1 MARDSYWKALLFSI
15 GVLCGYFAHYQPP
28 CTEIVIRLEVPAP
41 AQSIDEY
48 GEREVRC
55 LRDVIYNESR
65 NQSVAGQIAVGAVVI
80 NRVLDKR
87 WPDKICQVAQQSE
100 QFSANSPSPANTLER
115 KALVR
120 ATRIAVYVLNN
131 YTILEASI
139 RSSRYFNSGRARPN
153 VTMTIGNHHF
163 YEEYWL

>member
-28 CTEIVIRLEVPAP
+28 CTEIVIRLEIPAP

-87 WPDKICQVAQQSE
+87 WKSTVCGVTKAKAQFASQVPT
-100 QFSANSPSPANTLER
+100 PSNTLER

-131 YTILEASI
+131 YTTIKEEL
-139 RSSRYFNSGRARPN
+139 RSFYYFHSGARPSWA
-153 VTMTIGNHHF
+153 TTTIGDHHF
-163 YEEYWL
+163 GVDYT

>member
-28 CTEIVIRLEVPAP
+28 CTEIVIRLEVPASAP
-41 AQSIDEY
+41 QIDSY

-65 NQSVAGQIAVGAVVI
+65 NQSVAGQIAVAAVVI
-80 NRVLDKR
+80 NRALDRR
-87 WPDKICQVAQQSE
+87 WPSNICNVTRQAM
-100 QFSANSPSPANTLER
+100 QFATRAPRPTNILER
-115 KALVR
+115 RALVR
-120 ATRIAVYVLNN
+120 AERLAIYTLNN

>member
-1 MARDSYWKALLFSI
+1 MARDSYWRALLFSI

-28 CTEIVIRLEVPAP
+28 CTEIVIRLEIPAP

-80 NRVLDKR
+80 NRVLDPR
-87 WPDKICQVAQQSE
+87 WKSDICGVSKQPK
-100 QFSANSPSPANTLER
+100 QFASSSPRPRNVLER
-115 KALVR
+115 RALAKAN
-120 ATRIAVYVLNN
+120 RIAIYVLNN
-131 YTILEASI
+131 YARLGEEV
-139 RSSRYFNSGRARPN
+139 RSYKYFNSGPPRHSD
-153 VTMTIGNHHF
+153 VTTIGDHHF
-163 YEEYWL
+163 YEEYT

>member
-28 CTEIVIRLEVPAP
+28 CTAIVIRLEVPAP
-41 AQSIDEY
+41 APRIDSY

-87 WPDKICQVAQQSE
+87 WPSRLCSVARQPMQFAARSPKPRNVLE
-100 QFSANSPSPANTLER
+100 QRALR
-115 KALVR
+115 KAETL
-120 ATRIAVYVLNN
+120 AIYTLNN

>member
-48 GEREVRC
+48 GERDVKC

-87 WPDKICQVAQQSE
+87 WKSDICGVSKQPKQFASSSPRPRNVLE
-100 QFSANSPSPANTLER
+100 QRALAKAN
-115 KALVR
+115 
-120 ATRIAVYVLNN
+120 RIAVYVLNN
-131 YTILEASI
+131 YTILDQELKSYT
-139 RSSRYFNSGRARPN
+139 YFHSGARPSWA
-153 VTMTIGNHHF
+153 TTTIGDHHF
-163 YEEYWL
+163 GVDYT

>member
-41 AQSIDEY
+41 TQSIDEY

-80 NRVLDKR
+80 NRVLDSR
-87 WPDKICQVAQQSE
+87 WKSTVCGVTKQKK
-100 QFSANSPSPANTLER
+100 QFAAWKPHPSNAIER
-115 KALVR
+115 KAL
-120 ATRIAVYVLNN
+120 AKAEGIAIYTLNN
-131 YTILEASI
+131 YTTIKEEL
-139 RSSRYFNSGRARPN
+139 RSFYYFNSGATRQGVAAS
-153 VTMTIGNHHF
+153 IGDHHF
-163 YEEYWL
+163 YEEYT

>member
-15 GVLCGYFAHYQPP
+15 GVACGYFAHYQPP

-87 WPDKICQVAQQSE
+87 WKSTVCGVTKARAQFASQVPT
-100 QFSANSPSPANTLER
+100 PSNTLER
-115 KALVR
+115 KSLVR

-131 YTILEASI
+131 YTTIKGDL
-139 RSSRYFNSGRARPN
+139 RTFYYFNSGEPRWEAAY
-153 VTMTIGNHHF
+153 TIGDHHF
-163 YEEYWL
+163 YEEYG